1 MQTRQ
6 PSPEPGCSQIR
17 KGLASPLC
25 VLGDLCGLN
34 SSGMRALISSHR
46 GHRVHREMLPD
57 AMQTRQPSPEPG
69 CSQIGTG
76 LRLPSV
82 SSVSSVAH
90 TILTGCNMVLGWTHP
105 LARRRIGQKRNFD
118 HQPKR
123 RRSWAARAADYL
135 RDCIV
140 VFEEYGWD
148 WTSRAYHER
157 DGWIPEHGR
166 DRDDPQPAMQATVW
180 VKRFQLWD
188 NNGMQGAQS

>member
-1 MQTRQ
+1 MDRSNFAAELCQNRNNTVAA
-6 PSPEPGCSQIR
+6 PGFSCPNPMPHPFDTETDSDPDPD
-17 KGLASPLC
+17 LASPLTFSD
-25 VLGDLCGLN
+25 DL
-34 SSGMRALISSHR
+34 
-46 GHRVHREMLPD
+46 
-57 AMQTRQPSPEPG
+57 QTGKGQ
-69 CSQIGTG
+69 
-76 LRLPSV
+76 RLPSV

-90 TILTGCNMVLGWTHP
+90 TILTGGNMVLGWTHP

-123 RRSWAARAADYL
+123 RRSWATRAADYL

-140 VFEEYGWD
+140 VFEEYGWG
-148 WTSRAYHER
+148 WTFRSYRER

-166 DRDDPQPAMQATVW
+166 VRDDPQPAMQATVW